1 MTVCAALTVL
11 EHMFACMF
19 MPATT
24 LLKSRQCRQRAN
36 NPRAH
41 HITRSGGAND
51 SVAFVLPKGE
61 RPSHTLNVPV
71 FSQSGVAGAAIIQR
85 NGGVVLFAGNVTAFA
100 SLDAISFVAGE

>member
-1 MTVCAALTVL
+1 MTVCAALTGL

-19 MPATT
+19 KAATT

-41 HITRSGGAND
+41 PGYAKDSRGIIHLRGALFGGAND

-71 FSQSGVAGAAIIQR
+71 FS
-85 NGGVVLFAGNVTAFA
+85 
-100 SLDAISFVAGE
+100 